1 MARTNNMS
9 AEKKHMQGIKK
20 GDVLIYA
27 LSTCQWCR
35 KMKELLNEMGIDY
48 YYIDVDLVTG
58 DDQKEVIE
66 EIKQFNPACSFPTM
80 VINGR
85 ESIIGF
91 DDEKIRDK
99 FK

>member
-1 MARTNNMS
+1 MS
-9 AEKKHMQGIKK
+9 DNKNHVQGIKK
-20 GDVLIYA
+20 GDVLIYT

-35 KMKELLNEMGIDY
+35 RTKELLDEMGIDY

-58 DDQKEVIE
+58 DEQKKVIE
-66 EIKQFNPACSFPTM
+66 DIKKFNPACSFPTM
-80 VINGR
+80 VINER
-85 ESIIGF
+85 ESIVGF

>member
-1 MARTNNMS
+1 MS
-9 AEKKHMQGIKK
+9 VEKKHVQGIKK
-20 GDVLIYA
+20 GNVLIYA

-35 KMKELLNEMGIDY
+35 RTKELLSEMGIDY

-58 DDQKEVIE
+58 DEQKEAIE
-66 EIKQFNPACSFPTM
+66 NIKKFNPACSFPTM
-80 VINGR
+80 VINER
-85 ESIIGF
+85 ESIVGF

>member
-1 MARTNNMS
+1 MINN
-9 AEKKHMQGIKK
+9 KNHVQGIKK

-27 LSTCQWCR
+27 LSTCQWSR
-35 KMKELLNEMGIDY
+35 KTKELLDEMGIDY

-58 DDQKEVIE
+58 DEQKEVIE
-66 EIKQFNPACSFPTM
+66 DIKKFNPACSFPTM
-80 VINGR
+80 VINER
-85 ESIIGF
+85 ESIVGF

>member
-1 MARTNNMS
+1 MINN
-9 AEKKHMQGIKK
+9 KNHVQGIKK

-35 KMKELLNEMGIDY
+35 KTKELLDEMGIDY
-48 YYIDVDLVTG
+48 YYIDVDLVNG
-58 DDQKEVIE
+58 DEQKEVIE
-66 EIKQFNPACSFPTM
+66 DIKKFNPACSFPTM
-80 VINGR
+80 VINER
-85 ESIIGF
+85 ESIVGF